1 MLSLAELVSVP
12 AGPLL
17 RSSTVSLSLLLKL
30 LRVAKAARSIRLQA
44 HRVNHATGNFALS
57 LRPGCNFLGVSHGG
71 LGDSAPSHESSI
83 GRPALRL

>member
-44 HRVNHATGNFALS
+44 HRVNHATGNFAL
-57 LRPGCNFLGVSHGG
+57 RPGCNFLGVSHGG